1 MGGLTRTRGLVL
13 GKFLPPHAG
22 HLHLVRTA
30 ARQCDELTVLV
41 CTLEREPIPGGLRA
55 SWMRELAADIA
66 PHIRIVHVTDDV
78 PQSPDEHPD
87 FWAIWTRLCT
97 RYAGRVDVV
106 FTSETYGDR
115 LAEVL
120 GARHQLVDLMRLHFP
135 VSGTAIR
142 EDAFASW
149 EMIPAPVRAHY
160 AARVALLGPESTG
173 KTTLAARLAA
183 AFGTVWVPEYGREH
197 TAAIAARVGLP
208 FQNAFTLDDITTI
221 ATVQAQR
228 EDRAARHANRVL
240 FCDTELLTTR
250 VWSEIFFDRCPDDVV
265 AASEAREHDL
275 YLLLDT
281 DVPWVDDGTR
291 AFRDGRQ
298 AHFDRIRA
306 TLDRLGRSYEI
317 VGGSF
322 EDRFARA
329 AGIVRK
335 RWPALA
341 RIDDV

>member
-1 MGGLTRTRGLVL
+1 MGGLTPTRGLVL

-30 ARQCDELTVLV
+30 ARHCDELTVLV
-41 CTLEREPIPGGLRA
+41 CTLDREPIPGALRA
-55 SWMRELAADIA
+55 AWMRELGAGIA
-66 PHIRIVHVTDDV
+66 PHVRIVHVTDDV
-78 PQSPDEHPD
+78 PQTPEEHPA
-87 FWAIWTRLCT
+87 FWEIWTELCS
-97 RYAGRVDVV
+97 RYAGPVDVV

-120 GARHQLVDLMRLHFP
+120 GARHQLVDLMRQQFP
-135 VSGTAIR
+135 ISGTAIR
-142 EDAFASW
+142 EDAFGSW

-197 TAAIAARVGLP
+197 TAAIVAREGVP
-208 FQNAFTLDDITTI
+208 FQDAFTLADIVAI
-221 ATVQAQR
+221 ATAQGER
-228 EDRAARHANRVL
+228 EDRAARYANKVL

-250 VWSEIFFDRCPDDVV
+250 IWSEIFFDRCPDTVIE
-265 AASEAREHDL
+265 ASDARRHDL
-275 YLLLDT
+275 YLLLDI
-281 DVPWVDDGTR
+281 DVPWIDDGTR
-291 AFRDGRQ
+291 AFRDDRQ
-298 AHFDRIRA
+298 AHFDRIRT
-306 TLDRLGRSYEI
+306 TLEQLGRPYEVI
-317 VGGSF
+317 GGSF

-329 AGIVRK
+329 AGIVQE
-335 RWPALA
+335 RWPALM

>member
-1 MGGLTRTRGLVL
+1 MGGLTRIRGLVL

-30 ARQCDELTVLV
+30 ARHCDELTVLV
-41 CTLEREPIPGGLRA
+41 CTLDSEPIPGADRA
-55 SWMRELAADIA
+55 SWMRELASEIA
-66 PHIRIVHVTDDV
+66 PHVRVVHVTDDV
-78 PQSPDEHPD
+78 PQAPDEHRD
-87 FWAIWTRLCT
+87 FWPIWTELCT

-120 GARHQLVDLMRLHFP
+120 GARHQLVDLMRHHFP
-135 VSGTAIR
+135 TSGTAIR
-142 EDAFASW
+142 EDPFASW
-149 EMIPAPVRAHY
+149 EMIPVPVRAHY

-197 TAAIAARVGLP
+197 TTALAEREGMP
-208 FQNAFTLDDITTI
+208 FQDAFTLDDIATI
-221 ATVQAQR
+221 AGVQATR
-228 EDRAARHANRVL
+228 EDRAARYAIRVL

-250 VWSEIFFDRCPDDVV
+250 VWSEILFDRCPDAVV
-265 AASEAREHDL
+265 EASEAREHDL

-291 AFRDGRQ
+291 AFRDQRG
-298 AHFDRIRA
+298 AHFDRIRT
-306 TLDRLGRSYEI
+306 TLDRLGRPYE
-317 VGGSF
+317 VLGGTF
-322 EDRFARA
+322 EERFARA
-329 AGIVRK
+329 VGIVRE
-335 RWPALA
+335 RWPSLT